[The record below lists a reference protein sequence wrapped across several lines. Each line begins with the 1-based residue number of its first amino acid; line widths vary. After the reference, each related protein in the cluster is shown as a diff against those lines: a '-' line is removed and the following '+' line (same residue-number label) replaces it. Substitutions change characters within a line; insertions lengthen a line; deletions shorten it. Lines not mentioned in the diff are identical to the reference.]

1 MTDKTIQFSIKED
14 HEKEMKSILKAV
26 YNALSEKGYN
36 PTDFALVAFGACQ
49 SSMKGLVGADR
60 DDHGC
65 IASAGYTWSYAL
77 HDCIRVWE
85 QGHILSYG
93 GQTAGLVFSADSVYA
108 EVFCHDG
115 RRVICRRKK
124 GQTLWT
130 ARNTGEN
137 VFVRNGVLTAELT
150 EGVFTK
156 E

>member
-1 MTDKTIQFSIKED
+1 M
-14 HEKEMKSILKAV
+14 
-26 YNALSEKGYN
+26 
-36 PTDFALVAFGACQ
+36 
-49 SSMKGLVGADR
+49 
-60 DDHGC
+60 
-65 IASAGYTWSYAL
+65 
-77 HDCIRVWE
+77 WE

-130 ARNTGEN
+130 ARKTGEK

>member
-1 MTDKTIQFSIKED
+1 MKRPLFFLMTI
-14 HEKEMKSILKAV
+14 
-26 YNALSEKGYN
+26 
-36 PTDFALVAFGACQ
+36 ALVAFGACQ

-115 RRVICRRKK
+115 RRVICSRKK

-130 ARNTGEN
+130 ARKTGEK

>member
-1 MTDKTIQFSIKED
+1 MKRPLFFLMTI
-14 HEKEMKSILKAV
+14 
-26 YNALSEKGYN
+26 
-36 PTDFALVAFGACQ
+36 ALVAFGACQ

-130 ARNTGEN
+130 TRKTGEK

>member
-1 MTDKTIQFSIKED
+1 MKRPLFFLMTIAQ
-14 HEKEMKSILKAV
+14 
-26 YNALSEKGYN
+26 
-36 PTDFALVAFGACQ
+36 VAFGACQ
-49 SSMKGLVGADR
+49 SSMKGLGGADR

-93 GQTAGLVFSADSVYA
+93 GQTAGLVFSADCVYA
-108 EVFCHDG
+108 EVGWHDG

-130 ARNTGEN
+130 ARKTGEK

>member
-1 MTDKTIQFSIKED
+1 MKRPLFFLMTI
-14 HEKEMKSILKAV
+14 
-26 YNALSEKGYN
+26 
-36 PTDFALVAFGACQ
+36 ALVAFGACQ

-108 EVFCHDG
+108 EVFCHGG

-130 ARNTGEN
+130 ARKTGEK

>member
-1 MTDKTIQFSIKED
+1 MKRPLFFLMTI
-14 HEKEMKSILKAV
+14 
-26 YNALSEKGYN
+26 
-36 PTDFALVAFGACQ
+36 ALVAFGACQ

-108 EVFCHDG
+108 EVFCLDG
-115 RRVICRRKK
+115 RRVICRSKE

-130 ARNTGEN
+130 ARKTGEK